1 MARLSVRVN
10 ARKVRALIAIT
21 DATEIHR
28 EDIMDSFKMSRR
40 DFHKSAAF
48 SVAGLAMPPGPQT
61 QRIMGA
67 NERLSVGLIGAG
79 GMGQADLRDFLHTG
93 QVNCVAIAD
102 PYEPNLDAAV
112 TLTNGVAERYKDF
125 RQLLD
130 RKDIDAVIIATP
142 DHWHAIPM
150 LMACE
155 AGKDVYVEKPLSHT
169 LLEGHRMAETAA
181 RTGRVVQVG
190 TQQRSGEH
198 FQKAVELVQS
208 GKIGKVSLA
217 ETWYHGDDFPEGIGH
232 PADTDAPPWFD
243 YDLWLGPAPARPYNR
258 NRTLFNFRWFWDYS
272 GGILTDWGTHL
283 LDVVHW
289 AMGVK
294 APRTIQASG
303 GKFLLN
309 DMRETPDTLDVI
321 YEYPASPVSGKE
333 FLVRF
338 ANRVTNGH
346 GPDGHTY
353 GIQFYGT
360 DGTLFIDR
368 SGYTLWPEPTRVG
381 PERVETSNV
390 VKGEGSAQHYPHVL
404 NFLDC
409 VRTRR
414 KPNSDVET
422 THRST
427 SACLLGVISYKLGQ
441 KLTWDA
447 EHEHFVGN
455 PEADNMLTKEYRKP
469 WRLV

>member
-1 MARLSVRVN
+1 ME
-10 ARKVRALIAIT
+10 T
-21 DATEIHR
+21 
-28 EDIMDSFKMSRR
+28 FKMSRR

-48 SVAGLAMPPGPQT
+48 SFASLAMPAGPQA
-61 QRIMGA
+61 QSVVGA
-67 NERLSVGLIGAG
+67 NERISIGLIGAG
-79 GMGQADLRDFLHTG
+79 GMGQVDLRDFLHTG

-112 TLTNGVAERYKDF
+112 TLTNGVAKRYKDF
-125 RQLLD
+125 RELLD

-169 LLEGHRMAETAA
+169 LLEGRRMADTAA

-217 ETWYHGDDFPEGIGH
+217 ETWYHGDDFPEGIDH

-243 YDLWLGPAPARPYNR
+243 YDLWLGPAPVRPYNR
-258 NRTLFNFRWFWDYS
+258 NRALFNFRWFWDYS
-272 GGILTDWGTHL
+272 GGIMTDWGTHL

-289 AMGVK
+289 AMGVQ

-303 GKFLLN
+303 GKFLLD
-309 DMRETPDTLDVI
+309 DMRETPDTLEVI

-353 GIQFYGT
+353 GMQFYGT

-368 SGYTLWPEPTRVG
+368 SGYTIWPEPIRVG
-381 PERVETSNV
+381 PERVETDNV
-390 VKGEGSAQHYPHVL
+390 IRGEGSAQHYPHVL
-404 NFLDC
+404 NFLEC

-427 SACLLGVISYKLGQ
+427 SAGLLGVISYKLGR

-447 EHEHFVGN
+447 EREQFVGD
-455 PEADNMLTKEYRKP
+455 PEADKMLTKEYRRP